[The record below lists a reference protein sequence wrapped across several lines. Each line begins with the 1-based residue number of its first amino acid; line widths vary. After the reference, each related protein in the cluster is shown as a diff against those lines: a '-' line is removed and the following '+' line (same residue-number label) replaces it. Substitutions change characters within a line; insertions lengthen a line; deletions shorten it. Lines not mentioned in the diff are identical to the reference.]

1 MTSKIKI
8 LSLTLSFLGT
18 SLTLPI
24 IAEASSAA
32 SSAAAGGAVDTGSLT
47 VGKKIF
53 VMDLPEAE
61 KTELHKCTEKLC
73 KNFIDGI
80 QNIRSTVDSAIIN
93 AFGFVAANTRKPYED
108 ITTQLKYLMN
118 TNLETITA
126 NSIPEGYDIGR
137 IITMFS
143 NYTQDYLGIYKEVLN
158 EINQVR
164 LYLSELEERVFS
176 RNLID
181 FDDGRPS
188 LSLHPTCDTQL
199 CMVNLCE
206 KFRVRG
212 EELKAMHPWFFEGS
226 HNIYAAITQS
236 DGVSYRGEL
245 MKIDSNLV
253 ALFNAYAAG
262 EDTITAKHDFL
273 RTADLKSRKF
283 NNAAIL
289 NWGENRHSYTTT
301 TRTITP
307 EEVLARHGVVRAAA
321 VGLSLSSAAAV
332 DFSSS
337 SSSSK

>member
-1 MTSKIKI
+1 MTSKVKI

-47 VGKKIF
+47 VAKKIF

-73 KNFIDGI
+73 TNFIEGI
-80 QNIRSTVDSAIIN
+80 LNIRSTVDSSITK
-93 AFGFVAANTRKPYED
+93 AFGFVAANTHQPYED
-108 ITTQLKYLMN
+108 ITTQLGCLMN
-118 TNLETITA
+118 THLGTIRA
-126 NSIPEGYDIGR
+126 SIIPEGYDIGR

-143 NYTQDYLGIYKEVLN
+143 NYTQDYLGVYEEVLN

-164 LYLSELEERVFS
+164 LYLSQLGEHPRY
-176 RNLID
+176 NIMID
-181 FDDGRPS
+181 FHGSSTPV
-188 LSLHPTCDTQL
+188 SLHPEKAYTQVHML
-199 CMVNLCE
+199 NLCE
-206 KFRVRG
+206 QSRYKND
-212 EELKAMHPWFFEGS
+212 EIKAMHPWFFAGT

-262 EDTITAKHDFL
+262 EDTITAKHAFL

-289 NWGENRHSYTTT
+289 NWGENRDLYTTT
-301 TRTITP
+301 SRTITP
-307 EEVLARHGVVRAAA
+307 EEILARNGVVRPAA
-321 VGLSLSSAAAV
+321 VDLSSAPSAAA
-332 DFSSS
+332 DLS